1 MRQKLQILIL
11 VIIFALPLFLHG
23 FTYLSDDEFKA
34 LSKGEKANYIA
45 ALETEMVRLQQERSD
60 NQAAAEE
67 LDKVIAELKTRLA
80 ETDNE
85 IGGLYDELGI
95 TEEDFTQM
103 YQKIQYYKDQLAN
116 WERMSDD
123 DLWKNAKAF
132 RELREDYDK
141 THNQRLARLP
151 EFQRDFNELDRRF
164 NAVASSIDR
173 ISKSHGYYEDSYIV
187 QRGDTLPKISGYDH
201 IYDDTTKWGIIYR
214 ANRDQIGRNHV
225 VQPGWNLKIPRGLP
239 TSWKVYTGESLWKIS
254 QYPEVYGTG
263 KKWPTIYRANQ
274 DKIKDPNLIYPNQV
288 FTIPRDN

>member
-1 MRQKLQILIL
+1 MRQKLQIIILLI
-11 VIIFALPLFLHG
+11 VFTLPLFLHG
-23 FTYLSDDEFKA
+23 FNYLNDDEFKA
-34 LSKGEKANYIA
+34 LSKGEKAEYIL
-45 ALETEMVRLQQERSD
+45 ALENEMIRLQQQTSD
-60 NQAAAEE
+60 DRAAAEE
-67 LDKVIAELKTRLA
+67 LDRVIAELKARIA
-80 ETDNE
+80 ESDEE
-85 IGGLYDELGI
+85 IGDLYDELGI
-95 TEEDFTQM
+95 TDEDFTQM
-103 YQKIQYYKDQLAN
+103 HQKIQYYKDQLAN

-141 THNQRLARLP
+141 THAERIARMP

-164 NAVASSIDR
+164 AAIGSSIDR
-173 ISKSHGYYEDSYIV
+173 IGKSHGYYEDTYTV

-214 ANRDQIGRNHV
+214 ANRDQIGSNHV
-225 VQPGWNLKIPRGLP
+225 VQPGWNIKIPRGLP